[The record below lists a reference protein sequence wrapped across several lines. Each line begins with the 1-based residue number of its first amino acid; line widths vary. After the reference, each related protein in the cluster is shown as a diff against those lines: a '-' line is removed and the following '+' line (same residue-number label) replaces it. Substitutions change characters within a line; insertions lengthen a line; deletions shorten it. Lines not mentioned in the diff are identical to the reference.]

1 MLYGFC
7 LKGSDCFVPPS
18 SPVVVIDP
26 SNTSPK
32 RFETSNLVGN
42 RAIDTRDEEKRT
54 GRVSYDSHK
63 PQRAEM
69 LADLLKIIR
78 PLLCKYQITSTRSA
92 AAGLL
97 ALSFAVTKSAKL
109 PTSLTLKKSQD
120 LGSLRLAGS
129 SRPSSPAKMGFDVL
143 TKLSQASQAAE
154 EFVKKKWDGH
164 KLKEAE
170 KAAQAELEF
179 RKEERNQLLQLIVAK
194 RTGSSA
200 DEMPLLVCDPA
211 DPSKAVFLIT
221 IPIAFGRFKLSQ
233 SSYKLLARHVGMSMD
248 SVSHWALAVIDRG
261 FGTCLFYELMSD
273 DLGLNSLMKN
283 QFRFDE
289 VTPEFI
295 ASWSSCYYV
304 GETTMTHDQ
313 IEQLG
318 IEHMT
323 SHPRYSLLNSNCQ
336 DMVETLVKQLCNG
349 KIISQA
355 KLREELSLASPRIAL
370 DLMVAR
376 FKSRIDSF
384 GDHEDAEKIKDQD
397 VEVQKDV
404 DVIGT
409 LWRRIHR

>member
-1 MLYGFC
+1 MDDGL
-7 LKGSDCFVPPS
+7 SV
-18 SPVVVIDP
+18 
-26 SNTSPK
+26 
-32 RFETSNLVGN
+32 
-42 RAIDTRDEEKRT
+42 
-54 GRVSYDSHK
+54 
-63 PQRAEM
+63 
-69 LADLLKIIR
+69 
-78 PLLCKYQITSTRSA
+78 
-92 AAGLL
+92 GLL

-129 SRPSSPAKMGFDVL
+129 SRPSAPAKMRFDVL

-200 DEMPLLVCDPA
+200 DEMPLLMCDPA

-304 GETTMTHDQ
+304 GETTMAHDQ

-323 SHPRYSLLNSNCQ
+323 SHPRYNLLNSNCQ

-349 KIISQA
+349 KVISQA